1 MTEER
6 RQKLLQSSQGPG
18 AEPFS
23 QYNHMKVTAV
33 DDGTATVELVLQ
45 PDSLNC
51 WGTPHGGALFTM
63 ADVAAGMADP
73 AAGGDLHGVLQHR
86 IPVRRPGNREA
97 HRRGHRGE
105 DGRAHGLQPH
115 GHPGRER
122 QARRGPADGDVSD
135 GPPAGAVRAF
145 FRRHRGLHI
154 WLLSVCGVLALYFAL
169 RTVPGLM
176 TRFSRGIIMPLER
189 AVAAVCYRA
198 SFSVAE
204 LLYAIAAGVVLL
216 WLGAAVRR
224 LITEKGRRGRIV
236 YRFVLTVVC
245 TVLTVYAGFS
255 LLWGVNYYA
264 ESFQEQ
270 SGVYARESTPEELA
284 RVTEYFARQLAGCA
298 DQVQRD
304 ENGLFAESRADIF
317 AHSVR
322 VFDGIYDEFP
332 CLVMEDR
339 VPKGVRF
346 STALSA
352 MDFTGFY
359 FPFTGEANLNIDSPA
374 CYLPSTIAHEMAHQR
389 GIASEQECNFIAIAA
404 STTAQSPAYRYSG
417 WLMGFTY
424 LSNALYRADQE
435 AWKQVRVLLPDTVVA
450 DLRDNS
456 AYWAEF
462 EGPVNDAAQK
472 VYDSF
477 LKSSGESRG
486 TQSYGTVVDMLMA
499 YYG

>member
-1 MTEER
+1 M
-6 RQKLLQSSQGPG
+6 
-18 AEPFS
+18 
-23 QYNHMKVTAV
+23 
-33 DDGTATVELVLQ
+33 
-45 PDSLNC
+45 
-51 WGTPHGGALFTM
+51 
-63 ADVAAGMADP
+63 
-73 AAGGDLHGVLQHR
+73 
-86 IPVRRPGNREA
+86 
-97 HRRGHRGE
+97 
-105 DGRAHGLQPH
+105 
-115 GHPGRER
+115 
-122 QARRGPADGDVSD
+122 
-135 GPPAGAVRAF
+135 RAF

-154 WLLSVCGVLALYFAL
+154 WLLAVCGVLALYFAL
-169 RTVPGLM
+169 RPVPGLM

-189 AVAAVCYRA
+189 VVAAVCYRA

-216 WLGAAVRR
+216 WMGATVRR
-224 LITEKGRRGRIV
+224 LITEKGRRGRV
-236 YRFVLTVVC
+236 LYRFALTAVC
-245 TVLTVYAGFS
+245 AVLTVYAGFS

-317 AHSVR
+317 ADSVR

-332 CLVMEDR
+332 CLVMEDH

-389 GIASEQECNFIAIAA
+389 GIASEQECNFLAVLA
-404 STTAQSPAYRYSG
+404 STTSGDPVYEYSG
-417 WLMGFTY
+417 WLMGY
-424 LSNALYRADQE
+424 IHLGNALYQADPA
-435 AWKQVRVLLPDTVVA
+435 AWQAIRDSLPDTVRA
-450 DLRDNS
+450 DLASNN
-456 AYWAEF
+456 AYWASF
-462 EGPVNDAAQK
+462 EGAAADASQK
-472 VYDSF
+472 VYDTI
-477 LKSSGESRG
+477 LKGYGQEDGIR
-486 TQSYGTVVDMLMA
+486 SYGTVVDLLVA
-499 YYG
+499 YYRDTARTNGSEGLTT

>member
-1 MTEER
+1 M
-6 RQKLLQSSQGPG
+6 
-18 AEPFS
+18 
-23 QYNHMKVTAV
+23 
-33 DDGTATVELVLQ
+33 
-45 PDSLNC
+45 
-51 WGTPHGGALFTM
+51 
-63 ADVAAGMADP
+63 
-73 AAGGDLHGVLQHR
+73 
-86 IPVRRPGNREA
+86 
-97 HRRGHRGE
+97 
-105 DGRAHGLQPH
+105 
-115 GHPGRER
+115 
-122 QARRGPADGDVSD
+122 
-135 GPPAGAVRAF
+135 RAF

-154 WLLSVCGVLALYFAL
+154 WLLSVCGVLGLYFAL

-216 WLGAAVRR
+216 WMGATVRR
-224 LITEKGRRGRIV
+224 LMTEKGRRGRIV
-236 YRFVLTVVC
+236 YRIVLTAVC

-298 DQVQRD
+298 DQVKRD

-332 CLVMEDR
+332 CLVMEDH

>member
-1 MTEER
+1 M
-6 RQKLLQSSQGPG
+6 
-18 AEPFS
+18 
-23 QYNHMKVTAV
+23 
-33 DDGTATVELVLQ
+33 
-45 PDSLNC
+45 
-51 WGTPHGGALFTM
+51 
-63 ADVAAGMADP
+63 
-73 AAGGDLHGVLQHR
+73 
-86 IPVRRPGNREA
+86 
-97 HRRGHRGE
+97 
-105 DGRAHGLQPH
+105 
-115 GHPGRER
+115 
-122 QARRGPADGDVSD
+122 
-135 GPPAGAVRAF
+135 RAF
-145 FRRHRGLHI
+145 FRRHRGLHV

-198 SFSVAE
+198 DFSVAE
-204 LLYAIAAGVVLL
+204 LLYAVAAGVILL
-216 WLGAAVRR
+216 WMGDTVRR

-264 ESFQEQ
+264 ESFQKQ

-304 ENGLFAESRADIF
+304 ENGCFAVSRQEIF
-317 AHSVR
+317 AAATSV
-322 VFDGIYDEFP
+322 YAPSYEEFP
-332 CLVMEDR
+332 CLRMKDHT
-339 VPKGVRF
+339 PKAISC
-346 STALSA
+346 STVLSA

-359 FPFTGEANLNIDSPA
+359 FPFTGEANLNVDCPA
-374 CYLPSTIAHEMAHQR
+374 SFLPSTIVHEMAHQR

>member
-1 MTEER
+1 M
-6 RQKLLQSSQGPG
+6 
-18 AEPFS
+18 
-23 QYNHMKVTAV
+23 
-33 DDGTATVELVLQ
+33 
-45 PDSLNC
+45 
-51 WGTPHGGALFTM
+51 
-63 ADVAAGMADP
+63 
-73 AAGGDLHGVLQHR
+73 
-86 IPVRRPGNREA
+86 
-97 HRRGHRGE
+97 
-105 DGRAHGLQPH
+105 
-115 GHPGRER
+115 
-122 QARRGPADGDVSD
+122 
-135 GPPAGAVRAF
+135 
-145 FRRHRGLHI
+145 
-154 WLLSVCGVLALYFAL
+154 
-169 RTVPGLM
+169 
-176 TRFSRGIIMPLER
+176 
-189 AVAAVCYRA
+189 
-198 SFSVAE
+198 
-204 LLYAIAAGVVLL
+204 
-216 WLGAAVRR
+216 
-224 LITEKGRRGRIV
+224 
-236 YRFVLTVVC
+236 
-245 TVLTVYAGFS
+245 
-255 LLWGVNYYA
+255 
-264 ESFQEQ
+264 
-270 SGVYARESTPEELA
+270 
-284 RVTEYFARQLAGCA
+284 TEYFARQLAGCA

-317 AHSVR
+317 AHSVEA
-322 VFDGIYDEFP
+322 FDGIYEEFP
-332 CLVMEDR
+332 CLVMEDH

>member
-1 MTEER
+1 MKRFIKENR
-6 RQKLLQSSQGPG
+6 GLLAWLAGLL
-18 AEPFS
+18 AF
-23 QYNHMKVTAV
+23 
-33 DDGTATVELVLQ
+33 LL
-45 PDSLNC
+45 
-51 WGTPHGGALFTM
+51 LFL
-63 ADVAAGMADP
+63 AARTSRTLMNW
-73 AAGGDLHGVLQHR
+73 V
-86 IPVRRPGNREA
+86 
-97 HRRGHRGE
+97 
-105 DGRAHGLQPH
+105 
-115 GHPGRER
+115 
-122 QARRGPADGDVSD
+122 ARRVTGPLKD
-135 GPPAGAVRAF
+135 AV
-145 FRRHRGLHI
+145 GTL
-154 WLLSVCGVLALYFAL
+154 CGHTDA
-169 RTVPGLM
+169 
-176 TRFSRGIIMPLER
+176 
-189 AVAAVCYRA
+189 
-198 SFSVAE
+198 SVAE
-204 LLYAIAAGVVLL
+204 VLCLALVAAAIF
-216 WLGAAVRR
+216 WLASLVRSLVTERRRAAVLARH
-224 LITEKGRRGRIV
+224 
-236 YRFVLTVVC
+236 VL
-245 TVLTVYAGFS
+245 VLACIALSIYAGFC
-255 LLWGVNYYA
+255 LLWGVNYYTD
-264 ESFQEQ
+264 SFQEQ

-339 VPKGVRF
+339 VPKWVRF

>member
-1 MTEER
+1 M
-6 RQKLLQSSQGPG
+6 
-18 AEPFS
+18 
-23 QYNHMKVTAV
+23 
-33 DDGTATVELVLQ
+33 
-45 PDSLNC
+45 
-51 WGTPHGGALFTM
+51 
-63 ADVAAGMADP
+63 
-73 AAGGDLHGVLQHR
+73 
-86 IPVRRPGNREA
+86 
-97 HRRGHRGE
+97 
-105 DGRAHGLQPH
+105 
-115 GHPGRER
+115 
-122 QARRGPADGDVSD
+122 
-135 GPPAGAVRAF
+135 
-145 FRRHRGLHI
+145 
-154 WLLSVCGVLALYFAL
+154 
-169 RTVPGLM
+169 
-176 TRFSRGIIMPLER
+176 
-189 AVAAVCYRA
+189 
-198 SFSVAE
+198 
-204 LLYAIAAGVVLL
+204 
-216 WLGAAVRR
+216 
-224 LITEKGRRGRIV
+224 

>member
-1 MTEER
+1 M
-6 RQKLLQSSQGPG
+6 
-18 AEPFS
+18 
-23 QYNHMKVTAV
+23 
-33 DDGTATVELVLQ
+33 
-45 PDSLNC
+45 
-51 WGTPHGGALFTM
+51 
-63 ADVAAGMADP
+63 
-73 AAGGDLHGVLQHR
+73 
-86 IPVRRPGNREA
+86 
-97 HRRGHRGE
+97 
-105 DGRAHGLQPH
+105 
-115 GHPGRER
+115 
-122 QARRGPADGDVSD
+122 
-135 GPPAGAVRAF
+135 RAF
-145 FRRHRGLHI
+145 FRRHRGLHV

-169 RTVPGLM
+169 RPVPGLM

-216 WLGAAVRR
+216 WMGATVRR

-236 YRFVLTVVC
+236 YRFVLTAVC

-298 DQVQRD
+298 DQVKRD

-332 CLVMEDR
+332 CLVMEDH

-389 GIASEQECNFIAIAA
+389 GIASEQECNFLAVLA
-404 STTAQSPAYRYSG
+404 STTSGDPVYEYSG
-417 WLMGFTY
+417 WLMGY
-424 LSNALYRADQE
+424 IHLGNALYQADPA
-435 AWKQVRVLLPDTVVA
+435 AWQAIRDSLPDTVRA
-450 DLRDNS
+450 DLASNN
-456 AYWAEF
+456 AYWASF
-462 EGPVNDAAQK
+462 EGAAADASQK
-472 VYDSF
+472 VYDTI
-477 LKSSGESRG
+477 LKGYGQEDGIR
-486 TQSYGTVVDMLMA
+486 SYGTVVDLLVA
-499 YYG
+499 YYRDTARTNGSEGLTT